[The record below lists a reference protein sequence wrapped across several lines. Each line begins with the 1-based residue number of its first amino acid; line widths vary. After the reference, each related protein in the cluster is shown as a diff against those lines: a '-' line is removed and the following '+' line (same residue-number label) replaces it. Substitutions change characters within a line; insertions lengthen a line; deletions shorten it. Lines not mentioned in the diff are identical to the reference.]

1 MTAHPYKMET
11 APAGDEKREP
21 LFPQYRPSERHAA
34 EAIRYVR
41 QAGWLTVLL
50 AALLLWAQTGKSPPG
65 YWVVMGMALGTLMVL
80 RGALELQTSA
90 HHRTQLAGRLSQ
102 ARERWFPYLLFG
114 TQTLF
119 LYLLVSVLWFTLP
132 ALGVDLHLILHI
144 GLYVLLTLITVRRLI
159 AEWARH
165 KVAVVRL
172 PVQDGIQYTTTIIV
186 TLLVAVAMT
195 HAVSPFGHPIT
206 GDNSMPIVIIWVIAS
221 LIILCCIILIIDRLF
236 GRRRKGE

>member
-1 MTAHPYKMET
+1 MTTHPYKMEIE
-11 APAGDEKREP
+11 PAGAAKRAP

-34 EAIRYVR
+34 EVIRYVR

-50 AALLLWAQTGKSPPG
+50 AALLLWARTEKTPPG
-65 YWVVMGMALGTLMVL
+65 YWVVMGTALGALMVL
-80 RGALELQTSA
+80 RGALALHTSG
-90 HHRTQLAGRLSQ
+90 HHRTRLADRLSQ
-102 ARERWFPYLLFG
+102 SREQWFPYLLFG

-132 ALGVDLHLILHI
+132 ALGVNLHFILHI

-172 PVQDGIQYTTTIIV
+172 PVQDGLQYTTTVIV
-186 TLLVAVAMT
+186 TLLVAVAMS

-221 LIILCCIILIIDRLF
+221 LIILCCIILLIDRLF
-236 GRRRKGE
+236 GRRRGE